1 MQTNSKVCVTTYIWG
16 DRYQEYVPIAAY
28 SILKMYPEYDLIL
41 FLHGSLNP
49 SLKECLKKLGLED
62 RVKIIEHKF
71 SDCPNMNPNKAM
83 AFRWVLWDDLFLN
96 YDYLYTIDIDMFYIK
111 EPLPLHVQHI
121 YHMKEVTHLPFDNMR
136 RVLKRS
142 TFSLKQQIIDIL
154 YYVKNFGVK
163 YLFSYIKK
171 ARTDIYMLSGLHF
184 VDIKQYYSILS
195 KERLE
200 SYRLAIYDDS
210 YMKDLNTFNNEAF
223 LYKMLKESGFD
234 VNSVATQDWDNLY
247 AHCDFNNYNKALFR
261 PTHGVHMGNY
271 RGTPNPEHI
280 HKILSI
286 PSEVYYK
293 DFFINNLIPDPDFM
307 TFLDCLNDT
316 AKDYF
321 RKYFA
326 FINVDVKF

>member
-1 MQTNSKVCVTTYIWG
+1 MKNRVCVTTYIWG
-16 DRYQEYVPIAAY
+16 DRYQEYLPIAAY
-28 SILKMYPEYDLIL
+28 SMNKMYPEYDFIV
-41 FLHGSLNP
+41 FLHGNLSPCLRSCLAKLN
-49 SLKECLKKLGLED
+49 LD
-62 RVKIIEHKF
+62 DKIIIKENTF
-71 SDCPNMNPNKAM
+71 ADCPNMNPNKAM

-111 EPLPLHVQHI
+111 EPLPLHMQHI

-163 YLFSYIKK
+163 YLLNYIKK

-195 KERLE
+195 KERIEL
-200 SYRLAIYDDS
+200 YRSAIYDDS
-210 YMKDLNTFNNEAF
+210 YMRDLNTFNNEAF

-234 VNSVATQDWDNLY
+234 VDSLAEQDWSNPYL
-247 AHCDFNNYNKALFR
+247 HCDFNRYDSPLFR
-261 PTHGVHMGNY
+261 PTHGIHMGNY
-271 RGTPNPEHI
+271 RSVVEHE
-280 HKILSI
+280 KIKSMLSI

-293 DFFINNLIPDPDFM
+293 EYLINNL
-307 TFLDCLNDT
+307 LNDKDFLYFLSVLSDD
-316 AKDYF
+316 AKSYF
-321 RKYFA
+321 RKYFS